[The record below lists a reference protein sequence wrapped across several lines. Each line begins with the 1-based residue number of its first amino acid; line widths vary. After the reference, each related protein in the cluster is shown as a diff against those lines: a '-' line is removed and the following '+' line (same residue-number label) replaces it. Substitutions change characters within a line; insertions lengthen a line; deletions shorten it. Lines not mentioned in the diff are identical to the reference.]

1 MLLPTSSFVLF
12 VDQFLEGNLWK
23 FIFLT
28 LRFGLVMQSLDDRQS
43 RNVMRFLQAIHQRQD
58 ISESLRKLKC
68 RTLIIVGEQSPFHH
82 EALHINKE
90 MNRRY
95 NALIE
100 VCVHAS
106 ESSSSTGIIEH
117 FLSILQCRFPAMWG
131 CAASIGI

>member
-1 MLLPTSSFVLF
+1 M
-12 VDQFLEGNLWK
+12 
-23 FIFLT
+23 
-28 LRFGLVMQSLDDRQS
+28 VMQSLDDRQS

-100 VCVHAS
+100 VCFMQASHPLSAGIS
-106 ESSSSTGIIEH
+106 ESI
-117 FLSILQCRFPAMWG
+117 FCRFPAMWG
-131 CAASIGI
+131 VCTLHRNFAEIITSI

>member
-1 MLLPTSSFVLF
+1 M
-12 VDQFLEGNLWK
+12 
-23 FIFLT
+23 
-28 LRFGLVMQSLDDRQS
+28 VMQSLDDRQS

-100 VCVHAS
+100 VCVMQAS
-106 ESSSSTGIIEH
+106 HPLFCKE
-117 FLSILQCRFPAMWG
+117 FLRAFSVDFLQCGGFAP
-131 CAASIGI
+131 SIGISQK